1 MADASS
7 NSAAPD
13 PAEAWVELM
22 QSFADL
28 ADAADEEAWHKARAN
43 LEKAQTAWAEGM
55 TKGVAGLVAQR
66 ATPPESASPAPG

>member
-7 NSAAPD
+7 TPAAPD
-13 PAEAWVELM
+13 PAEAWADLI
-22 QSFADL
+22 QSFAEL
-28 ADAADEEAWHKARAN
+28 ADAADEETWQKARAN
-43 LEKAQTAWAEGM
+43 LEKAKTAWAEGM